1 MSQIRYP
8 SRVRYEYTQDPD
20 CRLQYTH
27 GVWGG
32 INPQGEIEVNFYVE
46 SDKLPSFSE
55 RAVEP
60 DGAFGAEVVPFD
72 EEERV
77 INRHIHSRVLFNYHT
92 ARALM
97 EWLEEKIDTLEMEE
111 SANYNPEEGTS
122 EVQQ

>member
-1 MSQIRYP
+1 MWKATS
-8 SRVRYEYTQDPD
+8 
-20 CRLQYTH
+20 CRR
-27 GVWGG
+27 
-32 INPQGEIEVNFYVE
+32 FRK
-46 SDKLPSFSE
+46 S
-55 RAVEP
+55 VEP

-77 INRHIHSRVLFNYHT
+77 ITRHIHSRVLFNYHT

-111 SANYNPEEGTS
+111 SANFNPDESGP

>member
-1 MSQIRYP
+1 M
-8 SRVRYEYTQDPD
+8 RYEYSQDPD

-97 EWLEEKIDTLEMEE
+97 EWLEEKIDTRLRAPISCWRSMVTLLGLFLGITEL
-111 SANYNPEEGTS
+111 
-122 EVQQ
+122 

>member
-1 MSQIRYP
+1 MSQMKYP
-8 SRVRYEYTQDPD
+8 SRVRYEYSQDPAS
-20 CRLQYTH
+20 RLQYTH

-55 RAVEP
+55 RPVEP

-77 INRHIHSRVLFNYHT
+77 ISRHIHSRVLLNYHT
-92 ARALM
+92 ARAFM
-97 EWLEEKIDTLEMEE
+97 EWLEEKIETLEMEE
-111 SANYNPEEGTS
+111 SVGFGSDEGR